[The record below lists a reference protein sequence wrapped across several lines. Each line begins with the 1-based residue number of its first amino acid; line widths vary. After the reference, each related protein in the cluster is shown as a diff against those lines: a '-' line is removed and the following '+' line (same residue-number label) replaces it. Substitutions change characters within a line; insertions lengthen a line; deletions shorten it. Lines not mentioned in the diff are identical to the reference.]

1 MAGRIALTRM
11 TRDLYA
17 ILGVKP
23 TASLDGIKRAYR
35 RLVKRYH
42 PDVNKQRGAKE
53 MFLEVN
59 EAYETLS
66 NPLLRR
72 EYDERTA
79 AMRGEMP
86 YRPPQWPGCPR
97 KVRMPESYV
106 RVSPPFTGYRDR
118 METVRDRSMARR
130 THAAKLIWR
139 AYVVTVVSMSGSL
152 GVFGGY
158 LLSMGAMYQGG
169 VTVGAAAM
177 MFVLLVIAWLA
188 KGVMAPEL

>member
-1 MAGRIALTRM
+1 
-11 TRDLYA
+11 
-17 ILGVKP
+17 
-23 TASLDGIKRAYR
+23 
-35 RLVKRYH
+35 
-42 PDVNKQRGAKE
+42 

-59 EAYETLS
+59 EAYEPPS

-86 YRPPQWPGCPR
+86 YRPPQWPGSPR

-139 AYVVTVVSMSGSL
+139 AYVVTVVSMSGTL
-152 GVFGGY
+152 GVYGGD
-158 LLSMGAMYQGG
+158 LLSMGMGVSGG
-169 VTVGAAAM
+169 GAPGGGPG
-177 MFVLLVIAWLA
+177 VVSPPPLSPVVR
-188 KGVMAPEL
+188 KGVGPARGPGSGRRGAPPTPGRR

>member
-1 MAGRIALTRM
+1 
-11 TRDLYA
+11 
-17 ILGVKP
+17 
-23 TASLDGIKRAYR
+23 
-35 RLVKRYH
+35 
-42 PDVNKQRGAKE
+42 

-59 EAYETLS
+59 EAYEPPS

-86 YRPPQWPGCPR
+86 YRPPQWPGSPR

-152 GVFGGY
+152 GVYGGY
-158 LLSMGAMYQGG
+158 LPSLWMGVSCRGCPRGRPVSLCPPLSPPVARHGAGPRRRGG
-169 VTVGAAAM
+169 
-177 MFVLLVIAWLA
+177 
-188 KGVMAPEL
+188 E